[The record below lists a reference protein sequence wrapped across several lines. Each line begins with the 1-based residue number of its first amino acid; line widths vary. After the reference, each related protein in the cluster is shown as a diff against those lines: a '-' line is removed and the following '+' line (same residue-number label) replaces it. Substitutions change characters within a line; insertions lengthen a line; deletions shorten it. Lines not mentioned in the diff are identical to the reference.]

1 MRQVRWLVLLFAM
14 CVPIVAAQAQTPT
27 PQQLEMLKSLGPAD
41 REALMQQYG
50 ISGEAA
56 ASVETSSARAPGV
69 EAPKSKAERD
79 EDLERATKAFTL
91 QPEDTVILAVRVGSP
106 PEGEAPALGE
116 ARQKFI
122 ESVRRRNPF
131 VLDEAGLLQL
141 PGLDPIALAGLTEAQ
156 ANARL
161 AAEPLLAGVAVTLSR
176 LPVVKTGTAGLKPF
190 GYDLFDEAPSTFAP
204 MTDIPVPADYVVG
217 AGDQLTVQL
226 FGAQNR
232 TVKLAVG
239 RDGRVSFPEL
249 GPIAV
254 GGKNFNAVREEIEA
268 RVAQQMI
275 GTQASVGL
283 ADTRAIRVFVL
294 GEVDKPGSYTV
305 SGLATLTSALYA
317 SGGIKTTGSLRDIQL
332 KRQGALVRRLD
343 LYDLLLRGDT
353 SNDAKLLPG
362 DVIFIPPVGATV
374 AVEGEVRRPAIY
386 ELKGNV
392 SMGSVVALAGG
403 LTNEADDSRVS
414 LVRVGE
420 DKRRVALNVPL
431 NTAEGRAATL
441 RNGDTVRVQRLRPT
455 LDAGVSIE
463 GHVFRAGTV
472 AWREG
477 LRLSEVIPSVDELK
491 PDADL
496 NYVLIRRELP
506 PDRRLSVLSADLAA
520 ALRSPGSVADVKL
533 AARDRVI
540 VFDMEAGRRQ
550 VLNPLL
556 AELRRQ
562 GDVDAPSQV
571 VSVGGRVKAPGE
583 YPLEPGM
590 RVSDLLRAG
599 GNLEDAAYGVKA
611 ELSRFVAGRDER
623 KSELIEI
630 DLAAV
635 RRGDAAADIILQAF
649 DALIVKELPEWAKQE
664 TVTVS
669 GEVRFP
675 GTYPIR
681 RGETLRSVVE
691 RAGGLT
697 GLAFTRGSVFTRKE
711 LREREAEQIARLS
724 ERLQSDLA
732 ATAIQAGQVAQG
744 QQAAQGAMT
753 AQGLLGQLKTTRA
766 VGRLVIDLDRV
777 LAGNVGSP
785 SDVLL
790 RDGDQLVI
798 PKVRQE
804 ITVLGEVQNGTSHLY
819 RAGLSRDDYLNLSGG
834 LTRKADKKRVY
845 VVKADGSVIAKT
857 GWLGDGKTAIQP
869 GDTIVAPLD
878 TERLPTLPLW
888 QAVTSIIYNAAV
900 AVAAIGSL

>member
-1 MRQVRWLVLLFAM
+1 
-14 CVPIVAAQAQTPT
+14 
-27 PQQLEMLKSLGPAD
+27 
-41 REALMQQYG
+41 MQQYG
-50 ISGEAA
+50 ISGDAA
-56 ASVETSSARAPGV
+56 ASVEASAARTP
-69 EAPKSKAERD
+69 EAAVPKSRAERE
-79 EDLERATKAFTL
+79 EDLERAKKALTL
-91 QPEDTVILAVRVGSP
+91 QPEDTVILAVREGAI
-106 PEGEAPALGE
+106 EGEASTQAD
-116 ARQKFI
+116 ARRKFI
-122 ESVRRRNPF
+122 DSVRRRNPF
-131 VLDEAGLLQL
+131 VLDEAGLLLL
-141 PGLDPIALAGLTEAQ
+141 PGLEPIALAGLTEAQ

-161 AAEPLLAGVAVTLSR
+161 AAEPLLSGVSVTLSR

-190 GYDLFDEAPSTFAP
+190 GYELFDEAPSTFAP

-217 AGDQLTVQL
+217 AGDQLNVQL
-226 FGAQNR
+226 FGSQNR
-232 TVKLAVG
+232 TLKLTVS
-239 RDGRVSFPEL
+239 RDGRVNFPEL

-254 GGKNFNAVREEIEA
+254 AGKSFDAVRGEIEA
-268 RVAQQMI
+268 RVGQQMI

-283 ADTRAIRVFVL
+283 ADTRSIRVFVL
-294 GEVDKPGSYTV
+294 GEAQKPGSYTV
-305 SGLATLTSALYA
+305 SGLATVTSALYA
-317 SGGIKTTGSLRDIQL
+317 SGGIKTTGSLRDVQL

-353 SNDAKLLPG
+353 SNDAKLQAG

-374 AVEGEVRRPAIY
+374 SVEGEVRRPAIY
-386 ELKGNV
+386 ELKGSV
-392 SMGSVVALAGG
+392 SLGAAVALAGG
-403 LTNEADDSRVS
+403 LNNEADDSRVS
-414 LVRVGE
+414 VLRVGE
-420 DKRRVALNVPL
+420 DKRRVALNLPL
-431 NTAEGRAATL
+431 NTAEGRSAAL
-441 RNGDTVRVQRLRPT
+441 RNGDAVRVQRLRPT
-455 LDAGVSIE
+455 LDAGVSLE

-477 LRLSEVIPSVDELK
+477 LRLSELIPSVDELK

-506 PDRRLSVLSADLAA
+506 PDRRLAVLSADLAA
-520 ALRSPGSVADVKL
+520 ALRSPGSAADVPL

-562 GDVDAPSQV
+562 GGADTPSAV
-571 VSVGGRVKAPGE
+571 VSIGGRVKAPGE

-611 ELSRFVAGRDER
+611 ELSRFVSGRDER
-623 KSELIEI
+623 KSELVEI

-635 RRGDAAADIILQAF
+635 RRGEAAADITLQAF
-649 DALIVKELPEWAKQE
+649 DALIIKELPEWAKQE
-664 TVTVS
+664 SVTVS

-681 RGETLRSVVE
+681 RGETLRSVIE

-697 GLAFTRGSVFTRKE
+697 GLAFVKGSVFTRRE
-711 LREREAEQIARLS
+711 LRERETEQINRLS

-732 ATAIQAGQVAQG
+732 ATAIQAGQIAQG
-744 QQAAQGAMT
+744 QQAAQGAMN
-753 AQGLLGQLKTTRA
+753 AQALLGQLKA
-766 VGRLVIDLDRV
+766 SKPIGRLVIDLDRV

-790 RDGDQLVI
+790 RDGDQLIV
-798 PKVRQE
+798 PKIRQE
-804 ITVLGEVQNGTSHLY
+804 VTVLGEVQNGTSHLY
-819 RAGLSRDDYLNLSGG
+819 RAGLSRDDYVNLSGG
-834 LTRKADKKRVY
+834 LTRKVDKSRIY
-845 VVKADGSVIAKT
+845 VVKADGSVVAKT

-878 TERLPTLPLW
+878 TERLPPLPFW

>member
-1 MRQVRWLVLLFAM
+1 LL
-14 CVPIVAAQAQTPT
+14 
-27 PQQLEMLKSLGPAD
+27 
-41 REALMQQYG
+41 
-50 ISGEAA
+50 
-56 ASVETSSARAPGV
+56 
-69 EAPKSKAERD
+69 
-79 EDLERATKAFTL
+79 
-91 QPEDTVILAVRVGSP
+91 
-106 PEGEAPALGE
+106 
-116 ARQKFI
+116 
-122 ESVRRRNPF
+122 
-131 VLDEAGLLQL
+131 
-141 PGLDPIALAGLTEAQ
+141 
-156 ANARL
+156 
-161 AAEPLLAGVAVTLSR
+161 
-176 LPVVKTGTAGLKPF
+176 
-190 GYDLFDEAPSTFAP
+190 
-204 MTDIPVPADYVVG
+204 
-217 AGDQLTVQL
+217 
-226 FGAQNR
+226 
-232 TVKLAVG
+232 
-239 RDGRVSFPEL
+239 
-249 GPIAV
+249 
-254 GGKNFNAVREEIEA
+254 
-268 RVAQQMI
+268 
-275 GTQASVGL
+275 
-283 ADTRAIRVFVL
+283 
-294 GEVDKPGSYTV
+294 
-305 SGLATLTSALYA
+305 
-317 SGGIKTTGSLRDIQL
+317 
-332 KRQGALVRRLD
+332 
-343 LYDLLLRGDT
+343 
-353 SNDAKLLPG
+353 
-362 DVIFIPPVGATV
+362 
-374 AVEGEVRRPAIY
+374 
-386 ELKGNV
+386 
-392 SMGSVVALAGG
+392 
-403 LTNEADDSRVS
+403 
-414 LVRVGE
+414 RVGE

-441 RNGDTVRVQRLRPT
+441 RNGDAVRVQRLRPS

-463 GHVFRAGTV
+463 GHVFRSGTV

-520 ALRSPGSVADVKL
+520 ALRSPGSAADVQL

-635 RRGDAAADIILQAF
+635 RRGDAAADITLQAF
-649 DALIVKELPEWAKQE
+649 DVLIVKELPEWAKQE
-664 TVTVS
+664 AVTVS

-681 RGETLRSVVE
+681 RGETLRSVIE

-697 GLAFTRGSVFTRKE
+697 GLAFTKGSVFTRKE

-804 ITVLGEVQNGTSHLY
+804 VTVLGEVQSGTSHLY

-878 TERLPTLPLW
+878 TERLPPLPLW

>member
-1 MRQVRWLVLLFAM
+1 MRRSRWTVLVLSFLSSLAT
-14 CVPIVAAQAQTPT
+14 AQVPT
-27 PQQLEMLKSLGPAD
+27 PAQMEMLKSLSPAD

-50 ISGEAA
+50 ITGDAA
-56 ASVETSSARAPGV
+56 ASVEASAARTPEVGTT
-69 EAPKSKAERD
+69 KSRAERE
-79 EDLERATKAFTL
+79 EDVERATKALTL
-91 QPEDTVILAVRVGSP
+91 QPEDTVILSIRLRFSDGQDQFV
-106 PEGEAPALGE
+106 
-116 ARQKFI
+116 
-122 ESVRRRNPF
+122 ESVRRRNPY
-131 VLDEAGLLQL
+131 VLDPSGLLTL
-141 PGLDPIALAGLTEAQ
+141 PGLEPIALAGLTEAQ
-156 ANARL
+156 ANSRL
-161 AAEPLLAGVAVTLSR
+161 AADIGLQSYSVILSR
-176 LPVVKTGTAGLKPF
+176 LPVVKSGVAGLKPF
-190 GYDLFDEAPSTFAP
+190 GYELFDEAPSTFAP

-217 AGDQLTVQL
+217 AGDQLNVQL
-226 FGAQNR
+226 FGSQNR
-232 TVKLAVG
+232 TLKLTVS
-239 RDGRVSFPEL
+239 RDGRVNFPEL

-254 GGKNFNAVREEIEA
+254 AGKSFDAVSGEIEA

-283 ADTRAIRVFVL
+283 ADTRSIRVFVL
-294 GEVDKPGSYTV
+294 GEAQKPGSYTV
-305 SGLATLTSALYA
+305 SGLATVTSALYA
-317 SGGIKTTGSLRDIQL
+317 SGGIKTTGSLRDVQL

-353 SNDAKLLPG
+353 SNDAKLQAG

-374 AVEGEVRRPAIY
+374 SVEGEVRRPAIY
-386 ELKGNV
+386 ELRGAM
-392 SMGSVVALAGG
+392 SLGAAVALAGG
-403 LTNEADDSRVS
+403 LTNEADDSRVVV
-414 LVRVGE
+414 LRVGE
-420 DKRRVALNVPL
+420 DKRRVALNLPL
-431 NTAEGRAATL
+431 NTAEGRSAAL
-441 RNGDTVRVQRLRPT
+441 RYGDAVRVQRLRPT
-455 LDAGVSIE
+455 LDAGVSLE

-477 LRLSEVIPSVDELK
+477 LRVSELIPSVDELK

-506 PDRRLSVLSADLAA
+506 PDRRLAVLSADLAA
-520 ALRSPGSVADVKL
+520 ALRSPGSAADVPL

-562 GDVDAPSQV
+562 GGVETPSAV
-571 VSVGGRVKAPGE
+571 VSIGGRVKAPGE

-599 GNLEDAAYGVKA
+599 GKLEDAAYGFKA
-611 ELSRFVAGRDER
+611 ELSRFVSGRDER

-635 RRGDAAADIILQAF
+635 RRGDTAADITLQAF
-649 DALIVKELPEWAKQE
+649 DALIIKELPEWAKQE
-664 TVTVS
+664 SVTVS

-681 RGETLRSVVE
+681 RGETLRSVIE

-697 GLAFTRGSVFTRKE
+697 GLAFVKGSVFTRRE
-711 LREREAEQIARLS
+711 LREREAEQINRLT

-732 ATAIQAGQVAQG
+732 ATSIQAGQIAQG
-744 QQAAQGAMT
+744 QQAAQGAAN
-753 AQGLLGQLKTTRA
+753 AQALLGQLKISKPI
-766 VGRLVIDLDRV
+766 GRLVIDLDRL

-790 RDGDQLVI
+790 RDGDQLIV
-798 PKVRQE
+798 PKIRQE
-804 ITVLGEVQNGTSHLY
+804 VTVLGEVQNGTSHLY
-819 RAGLSRDDYLNLSGG
+819 RAGLSRDDYINLSGG
-834 LTRKADKKRVY
+834 LTRKADKSRIY
-845 VVKADGSVIAKT
+845 VVKADGSVVAKT

-869 GDTIVAPLD
+869 GDTIVTPLD
-878 TERLPTLPLW
+878 TERLPPLPFW